1 MHIIFVTAWI
11 ILLVVAIY
19 WEFGDYGRMKKRK
32 KIKDIKGAKEQL
44 QNLKFLACFGYE
56 NTVRWRF
63 IFIFSSV
70 IALSIYLLIPKI
82 IEDITS
88 PSRTLIATV
97 LFFISFITMYFG
109 HAFRS
114 FHFDR
119 ELCGK
124 VKGDFVS
131 F

>member
-1 MHIIFVTAWI
+1 MHIILIVAWV
-11 ILLVVAIY
+11 ILLAVALY
-19 WEFGDYGRMKKRK
+19 WEFGDYGRMKKRPK
-32 KIKDIKGAKEQL
+32 VKDQPNAKAQL
-44 QNLKFLACFGYE
+44 KDLRFLACFGYE

-70 IALSIYLLIPKI
+70 ISLAVYLLLPKI
-82 IEDITS
+82 TDITS
-88 PSRTLIATV
+88 QSRIMLTTI
-97 LFFISFITMYFG
+97 LFLISFATMYFG

-119 ELCGK
+119 ELCTK
-124 VKGDFVS
+124 VRGDFET